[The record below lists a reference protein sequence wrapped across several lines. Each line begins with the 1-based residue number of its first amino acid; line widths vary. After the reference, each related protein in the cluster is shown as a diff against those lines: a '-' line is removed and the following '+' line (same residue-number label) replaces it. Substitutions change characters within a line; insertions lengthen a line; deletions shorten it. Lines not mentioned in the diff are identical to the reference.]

1 MTDDETNLT
10 SLLGSVSSAHYVGDE
25 EVLSEGKGGRG
36 KGRREKGGREGGL
49 TSEDT
54 KKRKTFMSEV
64 NTFNTMEGLISA

>member
-1 MTDDETNLT
+1 MRE
-10 SLLGSVSSAHYVGDE
+10 
-25 EVLSEGKGGRG
+25 GGRG

-64 NTFNTMEGLISA
+64 NKFNTVEGLISA